1 MLKLTDVLPMEAESE
16 QPLTCWGKCQICESE
31 TELNRTKDPKNPE
44 FGDHYLCKFCYSNS
58 QPHPNWVANALI
70 DALAH
75 GSPIKREPHQ
85 EAFYLM
91 GSVDAKN
98 EFQVL
103 STPQDGIVIVPAK
116 FQLQLMEMGKDLN
129 AMYRILEHGTR
140 LRRLTV
146 AEDPRLPTPPED
158 VTLEGD
164 LLKKVTAKLA
174 MLAGEDA

>member
-1 MLKLTDVLPMEAESE
+1 MLKLTDVLELPTSDW
-16 QPLTCWGKCQICESE
+16 PPTCWGECPVCAFE
-31 TELNRTKDPKNPE
+31 TELTKKDDPRLDNIKSPV
-44 FGDHYLCKFCYSNS
+44 YLCGFCASNHA
-58 QPHPNWVANALI
+58 PHPNWVANALI

-85 EAFYLM
+85 EAFFLM
-91 GSVDAKN
+91 GFIDAKN
-98 EFQVL
+98 EFKIL

-116 FQLQLMEMGKDLN
+116 FQLQLMEMGKEHN
-129 AMYRILEHGTR
+129 AMYRILDHGTR

-146 AEDPRLPTPPED
+146 AEDPSIPTPPED

-164 LLKKVTAKLA
+164 LLKKVTARLA